1 MPLITLWRP
10 GSARD
15 RGDYPHLRRH
25 GHRHPGPDRR
35 VRHRRHRGALPGI
48 LVWALSAHLARL
60 RRIRPALDRC
70 RASVMVLLA
79 VGSDYNLLVIN
90 RFKEE
95 LHAGMKTGLIRAL
108 GSTGAV

>member
-25 GHRHPGPDRR
+25 G
-35 VRHRRHRGALPGI
+35 HRRHRGALPGI